1 MNVTYT
7 MRFKTYTLLLSML
20 MFFMPSYLLAEAPK
34 NLAVFYELTGEDAE
48 ARYNKVVEEGLKEI
62 GFNLADPHHR
72 VNDQYKAKY
81 GSTTLDVLSFL
92 PAVNDN
98 NVMPLFNIDPRL
110 AGFSPFNMLIYK
122 SIKEENTHVG
132 HLTAEAI
139 LDILG
144 IDDKD
149 LSEKFI
155 ASFKPLDELL
165 DKEFGK
171 RTYKT
176 YEKLSDD
183 RMLNFEYEFERPE
196 DMDDFVDEFQNEFEM
211 SFINKKYLIAGFHNF
226 LDTDEGE
233 EDLADFDLFWA
244 YSLCHL
250 EYSYNMFDNEGARAD
265 AGLFAPCTMYMYVK
279 KGTNKLV
286 VGMPKLINIIDT
298 LGVKEP
304 SRVAL
309 VAKLDKEVPE
319 ILTAFGMKAVENVN
333 PLKETPKPKFSTVAI
348 GVALAKA
355 TEKVL
360 EPKVEV
366 KVKESKVEIPK
377 VEQKSVIKTIDRT
390 PVVVEEKQAKVEAKK
405 AEIKKPESK
414 KVDQSI
420 VANGKTINI
429 SIPKPPAVPKVISV
443 TTNGS
448 ANNHL
453 DRSIK
458 FSKRMPP
465 NYIASAKRYG
475 KGGKGAS
482 LSSSKKMI
490 GEADKGR
497 ISAYLRAELLDV
509 KTATDKLKNAGF
521 EVIVVAPLDKKKTLI
536 SIVFTSAE
544 LKKMASKTNRGY
556 MGTLRLLIDPKNRQI
571 SITNPLYLAKAF
583 MQDEFN
589 DEVPKKILVALNA
602 EFKGLRNS
610 MDKLKFQ
617 LLPKYQFMNGMP
629 YFKDMEVVA
638 RGSDLLEKLTKK
650 KNKKKVAFQLKL
662 DNGSVLIGV
671 KLSKRTSKFT
681 KKIGTNN
688 AGMLPYPILI
698 ENGEA
703 KILEPKYYLALMYPQ
718 LTMEQFMTIATIP
731 GAIIKDCGKVFK

>member
-7 MRFKTYTLLLSML
+7 MRLKTYTLLLSML
-20 MFFMPSYLLAEAPK
+20 MFFIPSYLLAETPK
-34 NLAVFYELTGEDAE
+34 NLAVFYELTGDDAE
-48 ARYNKVVEEGLKEI
+48 ARYNKVVEEGLKKI
-62 GFNLADPHHR
+62 GFNLTDPHHR
-72 VNDQYKAKY
+72 VNDQYKVKY

-122 SIKEENTHVG
+122 GLKEKNTHVG
-132 HLTAEAI
+132 HLTPEAM

-144 IDDKD
+144 IDDKEVC
-149 LSEKFI
+149 EKFI

-165 DKEFGK
+165 DKEFGE
-171 RTYKT
+171 RSYKT
-176 YEKLSDD
+176 YDKLSDD

-196 DMDDFVDEFQNEFEM
+196 DMDDFIDEFQNEFEM
-211 SFINKKYLIAGFHNF
+211 SFINKEYLIAGFHDF
-226 LDTDEGE
+226 LETDEGE
-233 EDLADFDLFWA
+233 EALSDFDLFWA

-250 EYSYNMFDNEGARAD
+250 EYSYNMFDNIGARSD
-265 AGLFAPCTMYMYVK
+265 AGLFAPCTMYLYVK

-286 VGMPKLINIIDT
+286 IGMPKLINIIDT
-298 LGVKEP
+298 LGVKEL

-309 VAKLDKEVPE
+309 VDKLDKEIPE

-333 PLKETPKPKFSTVAI
+333 PLKETPA
-348 GVALAKA
+348 
-355 TEKVL
+355 EKNTL
-360 EPKVEV
+360 
-366 KVKESKVEIPK
+366 
-377 VEQKSVIKTIDRT
+377 IKTIDRT
-390 PVVVEEKQAKVEAKK
+390 PIAVEEKKS
-405 AEIKKPESK
+405 EIKKVEVQKTETK
-414 KVDQSI
+414 KLEQTI
-420 VANGKTINI
+420 EANGKTVNIVIPTPPKVPTPI
-429 SIPKPPAVPKVISV
+429 SINSNKNIES
-443 TTNGS
+443 
-448 ANNHL
+448 HDIL

-465 NYIASAKRYG
+465 NYITSAERYG

-482 LSSSKKMI
+482 LSSSKQII
-490 GEADKGR
+490 GDVDKGR
-497 ISAYLRAELLDV
+497 ISAYLRGELLDV
-509 KTATDKLKNAGF
+509 KTASEKLKNAGF
-521 EVIVVAPLDKKKTLI
+521 EVIATAPLDKKKTLI

-544 LKKMASKTNRGY
+544 LKKMASKTNRGF
-556 MGTLRLLIDPKNRQI
+556 MGTLRLLIDPKNKQI

-589 DEVPKKILVALNA
+589 DAVPKKILTALNI

-638 RGSDLLEKLTKK
+638 RGSDLLEKLKKK
-650 KNKKKVAFQLKL
+650 KNKKKVVFQIKL
-662 DNGSVLIGV
+662 NNGATLIGV
-671 KLSKRTSKFT
+671 KLSKRTAKFP

>member
-7 MRFKTYTLLLSML
+7 NRLTIYTLLLSIVL
-20 MFFMPSYLLAEAPK
+20 FLIPSTAFADTSK
-34 NLAVFYELTGEDAE
+34 KLAVFYELTGDDAE
-48 ARYNKVVEEGLKEI
+48 ARYNKVVEEDLPKI

-72 VNDQYKAKY
+72 VNDQYKEKY

-92 PAVNDN
+92 PAVNDS

-110 AGFSPFNMLIYK
+110 AGFSPFNMLIHK
-122 SIKEENTHVG
+122 SLNEEKTHVG
-132 HLTAEAI
+132 HLTPEAI

-144 IDDKD
+144 IDDKE

-165 DKEFGK
+165 DKKFGK

-176 YEKLSDD
+176 YGKLSDD

-196 DMDDFVDEFQNEFEM
+196 DMDDFIDEFQNEFEM
-211 SFINKKYLIAGFHNF
+211 SFINKHYLIAGFHNF
-226 LDTDEGE
+226 LDTDDGE
-233 EDLADFDLFWA
+233 EALSNFDIFWS

-250 EYSYNMFDNEGARAD
+250 EYSYNMFDNKGARPD
-265 AGLFAPCTMYMYVK
+265 AGLYAPCTMYMYVK

-298 LGVKEP
+298 LGVKAP

-309 VAKLDKEVPE
+309 VNKLDKEIPE
-319 ILTAFGMKAVENVN
+319 ILTAFRMKAVENVN
-333 PLKETPKPKFSTVAI
+333 PLKETPKAKFSTAAI

-360 EPKVEV
+360 EPKEEKTEAKNVTAQKVIAKKSTPVEKTAVEV
-366 KVKESKVEIPK
+366 EKKKVEKI
-377 VEQKSVIKTIDRT
+377 ETKSKN
-390 PVVVEEKQAKVEAKK
+390 
-405 AEIKKPESK
+405 EIKKVKQTMEGK
-414 KVDQSI
+414 GKV
-420 VANGKTINI
+420 INI
-429 SIPKPPAVPKVISV
+429 VIPKPPKVTVV
-443 TTNGS
+443 TINSSSSTTSSINNS
-448 ANNHL
+448 A

-458 FSKRMPP
+458 FSKRVPP
-465 NYIASAKRYG
+465 NYITSAQRYG

-482 LSSSKKMI
+482 LSRSTKMI
-490 GEADKGR
+490 GDVDKGR

-509 KTATDKLKNAGF
+509 KTASDKLKNAGF
-521 EVIVVAPLDKKKTLI
+521 EVLAAAPLDKKKTLI
-536 SIVFTSAE
+536 SIVFTSDD
-544 LKKMASKTNRGY
+544 LKKLASKTNRGFL
-556 MGTLRLLIDPKNRQI
+556 GTLRLLIDPKNKQI

-583 MQDEFN
+583 MQDDFN
-589 DEVPKKILVALNA
+589 DEIPKKILAAINK
-602 EFKGLRNS
+602 EFSGLRNS

-638 RGSDLLEKLTKK
+638 RGSDLLEKLKKK
-650 KNKKKVAFQLKL
+650 KNKKKVVFQLKL
-662 DNGSVLIGV
+662 NNGSVLVGV
-671 KLSKRTSKFT
+671 KLGKRTSKFP

-688 AGMLPYPILI
+688 AGMLPYPVLI